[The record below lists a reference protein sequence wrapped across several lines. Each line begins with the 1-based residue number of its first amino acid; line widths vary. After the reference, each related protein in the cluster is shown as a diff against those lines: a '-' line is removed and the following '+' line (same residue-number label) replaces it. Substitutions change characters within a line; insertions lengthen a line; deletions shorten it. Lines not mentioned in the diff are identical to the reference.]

1 MCDTFLCIAECVC
14 VFVFSITFI
23 CLILFA
29 CVLIYVCVSMCSV
42 KLRRTC
48 AVASPFSIW
57 DPRPVQQVWLE
68 DRLLLFFFKHLSP
81 HLSLAILSLDRSLL
95 HIPLVPRHARC
106 ECDHKEDF
114 SVHPQRLHARP
125 PQIYPAPDLKVW
137 SSGFQFSKNA

>member
-1 MCDTFLCIAECVC
+1 MCDTFLCRAECVC
-14 VFVFSITFI
+14 VFVFSFMFI
-23 CLILFA
+23 CLVLFA
-29 CVLIYVCVSMCSV
+29 CVLMCMYVC
-42 KLRRTC
+42 LC
-48 AVASPFSIW
+48 AVLSWGEHVRWHLHSPYGTLVLPSRCDLKTASSSSSSN
-57 DPRPVQQVWLE
+57 
-68 DRLLLFFFKHLSP
+68 LSP
-81 HLSLAILSLDRSLL
+81 HLFLAILSLGRSLW